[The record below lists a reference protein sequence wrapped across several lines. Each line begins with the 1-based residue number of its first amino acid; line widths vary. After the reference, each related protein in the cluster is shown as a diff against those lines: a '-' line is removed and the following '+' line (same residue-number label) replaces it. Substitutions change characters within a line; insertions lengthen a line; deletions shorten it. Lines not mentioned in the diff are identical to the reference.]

1 MDRVRV
7 GSSFL
12 LYLGINFLFV
22 LNSVIEICFL
32 EVNINILYVFNFL
45 KKNYVFCIVKLYRF
59 CDIIVV
65 RNKVIV

>member
-32 EVNINILYVFNFL
+32 EVVFYMCLIFF

>member
-32 EVNINILYVFNFL
+32 EVVFYICLIFL